1 LLGIVAAVA
10 LAGCTSV
17 VVLVKPFR
25 IPIAQVFGVQC
36 IDFICYENGTDRQ
49 SVEQL
54 YHAAAN
60 DISRL
65 HLLKSRPRFIFCVTS
80 TCYRAFGGGNERAIS
95 YPFLGTVIAP
105 DSWQPYI
112 VKHEMVHWL
121 QFQEFGALGTMRKP
135 FWLREGMAY
144 SLSAAPAWDIPQQ
157 HSKLVLQYE
166 AWARDKEMHDILK
179 IKETNTESIKP

>member
-1 LLGIVAAVA
+1 MFMVITNVCGEMN
-10 LAGCTSV
+10 
-17 VVLVKPFR
+17 
-25 IPIAQVFGVQC
+25 VQARSA
-36 IDFICYENGTDRQ
+36 IC
-49 SVEQL
+49 
-54 YHAAAN
+54 A
-60 DISRL
+60 
-65 HLLKSRPRFIFCVTS
+65 HL
-80 TCYRAFGGGNERAIS
+80 
-95 YPFLGTVIAP
+95 
-105 DSWQPYI
+105 

-166 AWARDKEMHDILK
+166 AWARGKEMHDILK